1 MADYFGH
8 WIDIGAKAGTG
19 APKLYCVNWF
29 RKNSQGKFV
38 WPGFG
43 DNMRVLKWII
53 ERVEAKASA
62 QQTAL
67 GNIPDY
73 SNLDWS
79 GSTFAAETFKAITT
93 VDQSQWQQE
102 LKLHDEL
109 LAKLDH
115 GLPQALTER
124 RSALETALA

>member
-1 MADYFGH
+1 
-8 WIDIGAKAGTG
+8 
-19 APKLYCVNWF
+19 
-29 RKNSQGKFV
+29 
-38 WPGFG
+38 
-43 DNMRVLKWII
+43 MRVLKWII

-79 GSTFAAETFKAITT
+79 GSTFPAETFKAITT